1 MIPVLIVFFTVLV
14 ILVMVGIHLRMY
26 PRLPPSME
34 EGFSSP
40 RVAPNQP
47 TCVQRSG
54 DAQHLLSLFAA
65 CADQYRAPGEDA
77 QDRIELKLILNKLT
91 CLDADVTNNGV
102 SGYNT
107 FNLPYNTSHDAE
119 PLTNFVGRCLNNGT
133 RSRDLEIV
141 IDKYERRGSTLIK
154 QLCRRANKDPKE
166 PLNRYQN
173 VVQTTMRALT
183 DNCLAQHGSLDRPF
197 GPRDPGFSV
206 PFTVDRLS
214 PF

>member
-1 MIPVLIVFFTVLV
+1 MIPQLIVVFFTILLLV
-14 ILVMVGIHLRMY
+14 VMIGVRLNMY
-26 PRLPPSME
+26 PSLPV

-47 TCVQRSG
+47 TCVQRNG
-54 DAQHLLSLFAA
+54 DAQRLLAIFPT

-77 QDRIELKLILNKLT
+77 QDRIELQLILNKLT

-107 FNLPYNTSHDAE
+107 FNLPYNASHDAE

-141 IDKYERRGSTLIK
+141 IDRYEKRGNTLITQICK
-154 QLCRRANKDPKE
+154 RANNDSKE
-166 PLNRYQN
+166 PLGLFNE
-173 VVQTTMRALT
+173 VIKTTMKALT
-183 DNCLAQHGSLDRPF
+183 QNCLAQHSSLDRPF

-206 PFTVDRLS
+206 PFSVERLALY
-214 PF
+214 